1 VALQQYSSALTHFF
15 NQQTHHRGQVH
26 AGLTGLGKP
35 SLSLDL
41 IYFVRSEG
49 RQWM

>member
-1 VALQQYSSALTHFF
+1 VPYDIVVFRPSQDRKRREFSAIV
-15 NQQTHHRGQVH
+15 GDDH
-26 AGLTGLGKP
+26 AGLP

-49 RQWM
+49 QQWL